1 MDINFILFRIG
12 FLPVGVVDIL
22 DIALMAYMLYK
33 VYFVMHRTRAIQM
46 FIGLLIIFAVSFISQ
61 ALHMQG
67 ISWIFRSLHTVW
79 IIAFVILFQPELR
92 RILTVMG
99 QSRFIRYFT
108 REQRSQVIGE
118 IIRGTVELSRR
129 GYGGLIVLVRDTG
142 IKPVVETGVQIQ
154 SLVSS
159 SLMVSIFNPRSP
171 LHDGAIVIQNDA
183 IEAAKC
189 ILPLSRNPSLEYKL
203 GTRHRAA
210 IGLSEESDALVVVV
224 SEESGTI
231 SIAENG
237 EMVRGLDYETLHE
250 ALATGLKFGGH
261 RHASNS

>member
-1 MDINFILFRIG
+1 MDINVILFHIG
-12 FLPVGVVDIL
+12 FLPVGLVDVLDIL
-22 DIALMAYMLYK
+22 LVAFMLYK

-46 FIGLLIIFAVSFISQ
+46 FIGLVIIFIFSFITQ

-67 ISWIFRSLHTVW
+67 MSWIFRSLHTVW

-108 REQRSQVIGE
+108 REQRSAVMSE
-118 IIRGTVELSRR
+118 VVRGTVELARR

-142 IKPVVETGVQIQ
+142 VKPVVETGVPIQ
-154 SLVSS
+154 GLVTS

-171 LHDGAIVIQNDA
+171 LHDGAIVIQNDTM
-183 IEAAKC
+183 EAAKC
-189 ILPLSRNPSLEYKL
+189 ILPLSKNPSLEYRL

-210 IGLSEESDALVVVV
+210 IGMSEESDALIVVV

-237 EMVRGLDYETLHE
+237 EMVRGLDYETLHT
-250 ALATGLKFGGH
+250 ALESGLKFGGI
-261 RHASNS
+261 RPSSKS